1 MATKR
6 TGISRDLIIHPG
18 ETIADLLEEW
28 GMMQSELAVQTG
40 VTAAY
45 VSNVIAGKKDISS
58 GFALA
63 LEYALGVPRTFWL
76 TLQANYDAELLT
88 YNEPLTVTAEEREA
102 RESLTEVV
110 EYLRQQ
116 GRLPG
121 EESVDD
127 SILSLRKF
135 FGFRSIDDL
144 KDTIPTGI
152 FKVAGDGKMDPYV
165 LGAWIRLCR
174 IDEQQHNITG
184 RFDKAQVPSLV
195 EELKKIM
202 YSKQEN
208 LESQLATVLA
218 ERGIAFSI
226 MKGFKK
232 APVDGYL
239 LKNKDGVYRM
249 ILTDRNLHT
258 DSFWFSLFHELGH
271 VVNGDVVRAGF
282 IDDASDVEKELR
294 ADQFARAAL
303 GV

>member
-18 ETIADLLEEW
+18 ETIADLLEER
-28 GMMQSELAVQTG
+28 GMTQSELAVQTG

-144 KDTIPTGI
+144 KERYPAATRCDFTGEYFLSSNDLI
-152 FKVAGDGKMDPYV
+152 AVNGK
-165 LGAWIRLCR
+165 
-174 IDEQQHNITG
+174 
-184 RFDKAQVPSLV
+184 K
-195 EELKKIM
+195 
-202 YSKQEN
+202 YSK
-208 LESQLATVLA
+208 
-218 ERGIAFSI
+218 
-226 MKGFKK
+226 K
-232 APVDGYL
+232 AIRDAVGGY
-239 LKNKDGVYRM
+239 
-249 ILTDRNLHT
+249 H
-258 DSFWFSLFHELGH
+258 S
-271 VVNGDVVRAGF
+271 
-282 IDDASDVEKELR
+282 
-294 ADQFARAAL
+294 
-303 GV
+303 